1 MSKRRPNVIIFLT
14 DDQGYGDCSKTG
26 NENLSTPVI
35 DKLELDGAKLD
46 NFYVCPMCAPTRSEL
61 LTGRQF
67 IKTGVYGVTKK
78 AEYINLD
85 ETTIGDVYKG
95 AGYKTGCFGK
105 WHSGSLYPY
114 HPNARGFDE
123 FYGFCCG
130 HWGYYFDTTM
140 DLNGTEVKGKGY
152 IVDDV
157 TDHAIDFIDENAD
170 KEFLCYIPYNTPHSP
185 YQVPPQYFDKFK
197 DMDLISRADDK
208 DEEDTTITKVIM
220 AMCENI
226 DYNIGRVLE
235 KLREKNLENDT
246 IIIYLSDNGPTGTVR
261 YNSGLKGMKSGIDEG
276 SVRTCAS
283 VTWKN
288 HIKENTVVE
297 KLSSS
302 MDILPTM
309 TSLCGIPCKTAHP
322 MDGMDLSAHL
332 LGKTD
337 ETSNRAV
344 FALQSGDT
352 PLLSVRTQ
360 KYRYLLNSDELYD
373 IENDR
378 GQRYN
383 LVDTQKEVAKKLRET
398 CESFLTEFVPKSHA
412 TRYLPIGY
420 AGRKAYL
427 NVQDSN
433 PEGKITWS
441 SIHPN
446 CSYLINWDDDKDKVY
461 WTVDAESSGV
471 YTVKILY
478 TCKKNSVGKTLK
490 LSCKDKACQSK
501 ILKEFDPSLDP
512 DRDYSKRSESYTK
525 EFKELYLGEIY
536 IEKGLND
543 LELSCVGNDGIHICD
558 VRSLILEMIK

>member
-1 MSKRRPNVIIFLT
+1 MGKRRPNVIIFLT

-26 NENLSTPVI
+26 NENLSTPII

-85 ETTIGDVYKG
+85 ETTIADVYKE

-140 DLNGTEVKGKGY
+140 DLNGTEVKGNGY
-152 IVDDV
+152 IIDDV
-157 TDHAIDFIDENAD
+157 TDHAIDFIDKNAD
-170 KEFLCYIPYNTPHSP
+170 EEFLCYIPYNTPHSP

-208 DEEDTTITKVIM
+208 DAENTTITKVIM

-226 DYNIGRVLE
+226 DYNMGRVLD

-246 IIIYLSDNGPTGTVR
+246 IIMYLSDNGPTGTVR

-283 VTWKN
+283 ITWKN
-288 HIKENTVVE
+288 HIKENTVINQ
-297 KLSSS
+297 LSSS

-309 TSLCGIPCKTAHP
+309 SSLCKIPCKTTHP
-322 MDGMDLSAHL
+322 MDGMDLSALL
-332 LGKTD
+332 LGRSA
-337 ETSNRAV
+337 ETAKREV
-344 FALQSGDT
+344 FALQNGDT

-373 IENDR
+373 IERDR
-378 GQRYN
+378 GQKNN
-383 LVDTQKEVAKKLRET
+383 LANTQKDVAKKLRET
-398 CESFLTEFVPKSHA
+398 CENFLTKFVPKSHA

-446 CSYLINWDDDKDKVY
+446 CSYLINWDDDKDKVR
-461 WTVDAESSGV
+461 WTVDAENSGI
-471 YTVKILY
+471 YTAKILY
-478 TCKKNSVGKTLK
+478 TCGKSSVGKTLK
-490 LSCKDKACQSK
+490 LSCKEKACTGK
-501 ILKEFDPSLDP
+501 ILEEFDPSLHP
-512 DRDYSKRSESYTK
+512 NRDYSKRSESYTK
-525 EFKELYLGEIY
+525 EFKELCLGEIY
-536 IEKGLND
+536 IGKGLND
-543 LELSCVGNDGIHICD
+543 LVLSCIENDGTHICD
-558 VRSLILEMIK
+558 VRSLIMEIQN